1 MISSVFK
8 NVSLSH
14 VVTGKIL
21 TSYFIDENKTQLFS
35 LSRESYP
42 N

>member
-21 TSYFIDENKTQLFS
+21 TSYFIDENKTHAIV
-35 LSRESYP
+35 LSF
-42 N
+42 